1 MLHERRNESFHWKN
15 KLDELDHLS
24 SEEVVDKI
32 SAWERLHSR
41 LNEKQTNKSAFWYWT
56 AAACLLIAIGIS
68 WFVTNEK
75 TAKQVTDKNLY
86 PAQRSIVKRPIA
98 KNEDAKIDTQRIT
111 TIQREKEKP
120 RVLFNNK
127 EDEVSRVSMVIEK
140 NDPPNLVQVK
150 DSLQEVIV
158 NTEKSADT
166 IQSNLITITSSR
178 KKLRVIHINDL
189 EKSIEPGIQYA
200 RTTLPSA
207 QINNFRNEDIR
218 AFSLSKNASDNIVK
232 IKLSPSN

>member
-1 MLHERRNESFHWKN
+1 MLHERRSESFHWKN
-15 KLDELDHLS
+15 KLDELDHLP

-32 SAWERLHSR
+32 SSWERLHSR
-41 LNEKQTNKSAFWYWT
+41 LSQKQKNKKVWYWT
-56 AAACLLIAIGIS
+56 AAACLLMAIGIS

-86 PAQRSIVKRPIA
+86 PAQRSIVKRPMA
-98 KNEDAKIDTQRIT
+98 KNDDAKIDTQHIA
-111 TIQREKEKP
+111 TIKREKQKP
-120 RVLFNNK
+120 RVLFRNK
-127 EDEVSRVSMVIEK
+127 ENEVSEVSTVAEK
-140 NDPPNLVQVK
+140 NDPPDLVQVK

-158 NTEKSADT
+158 NTVKSADT
-166 IQSNLITITSSR
+166 IHSNLITATSSP

-207 QINNFRNEDIR
+207 QTNNLRNEDIR